1 MEEESIEKLNDIEAE
16 GRPYDHCSDCEM
28 SARNGGKCMVYDR
41 YQRLP
46 REHYRGALSLCMKI
60 GGRGC

>member
-1 MEEESIEKLNDIEAE
+1 MDAKDWRFPEEDTPQ
-16 GRPYDHCSDCEM
+16 PYDHCSDCEL
-28 SARNGGKCMVYDR
+28 SHRNGGRCKVYDK

-46 REHYRGALSLCMKI
+46 RDKYRGALGQCMKI